1 VIYNVVLEGWGGG
14 SKVLRKGN
22 ENREVLRVAQGRYSN
37 SGGGG
42 GAK

>member
-1 VIYNVVLEGWGGG
+1 MLFWKAGAGWWGE

-37 SGGGG
+37 SGGTN
-42 GAK
+42 